1 MHALNGTQKKLKQQG
16 YAVKPSRIDE
26 PRKAPQAF
34 EDGGQSIVDELKE
47 LNLGTNGD
55 LRSYKEMLGFDLK
68 VVVHQLM
75 VKHGV

>member
-16 YAVKPSRIDE
+16 FVVKPSRT
-26 PRKAPQAF
+26 AF
-34 EDGGQSIVDELKE
+34 EDEGQSIVDELKE
-47 LNLGTNGD
+47 LNLGKNGD

-68 VVVHQLM
+68 VAVHQLM